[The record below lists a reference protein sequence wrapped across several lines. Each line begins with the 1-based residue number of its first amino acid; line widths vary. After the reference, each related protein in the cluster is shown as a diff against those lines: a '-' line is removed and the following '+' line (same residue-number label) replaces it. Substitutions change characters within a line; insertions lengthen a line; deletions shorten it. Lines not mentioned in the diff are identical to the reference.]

1 MKKIFFLLAIIV
13 STTKAQDLL
22 PQPKSI
28 NTSKGAFTISK
39 NTLIRLSLSSPE
51 LNKYVQRFVQRF
63 QNRSGVFLNTTQL
76 QDTLSAHEI
85 LIQTETFVDTIKLG
99 SDESYKLEVNQNKII
114 ITANNNIGAYRG
126 LETLLQLIQRTGKT
140 AYVKSCM
147 ISDSPRFP
155 WRGLLIDVCR
165 HWIPTHVIKRNIDA
179 MAAVKMNVLHMHLTE
194 DQGFRIESKKF
205 PKLHELG
212 SNGNYFT
219 QEEMKGIVKYAKERG
234 IRVIPEFDIPGHT
247 TSWLV
252 GYPELSSANADY
264 QIEKNYGIFN
274 PSLNPAKESTYS
286 FLDEFL
292 GEMALIFPD
301 EYIHI
306 GGDENKGIDWDNNK
320 KIQKFKDKNS
330 YTSNSELQAYF
341 NTRVLDILTKHG
353 KKMIGWDEVFEESLP
368 VSVAIQSW
376 RGKESLYSFAKKG
389 YAGLLSN
396 GYYLDMA
403 NDLKVYYEN
412 NPLPLN
418 ADLTQTE
425 KELIYGGEAT
435 MWSELVNEKTI
446 DSRIWPATLAVAE
459 RLWSSNENCNTN
471 AFYNKVGAIS
481 NQLEEHGLI
490 HLTNQTILLKQ
501 LSNQSDVNKFQP
513 FVQLLEPLKGYERH
527 RFLKYT
533 THYPLNRLVDAC
545 YTESFRAN
553 DFETLVSQ
561 NCKTGICKNRDEIKT
576 TLATWIKAAEQFVK
590 VGNQSQGLMEAKL
603 LALKVQELCELAWRS
618 VNSPSELKELDKDRA
633 QVLMLE
639 IENFKLDV
647 KFAPIQTMKRLFN

>member
-633 QVLMLE
+633 QVLLLE

>member
-205 PKLHELG
+205 PKLHKLG

-306 GGDENKGIDWDNNK
+306 GGDENKGIDWDKNK

-633 QVLMLE
+633 QVLLLE

>member
-274 PSLNPAKESTYS
+274 PSLNPAKELTYS

>member
-368 VSVAIQSW
+368 LSVAIQSW

-412 NPLPLN
+412 NPLSLN

-633 QVLMLE
+633 QVLLLE

>member
-1 MKKIFFLLAIIV
+1 MKKIFLLLAIIV
-13 STTKAQDLL
+13 STARAQHLL

-28 NTSKGAFTISK
+28 TTTDGQFTISK
-39 NTLIRLSLSSPE
+39 NTLVRLSLPSPE
-51 LNKYVQRFVQRF
+51 LKRYAQLFVQRL
-63 QNRSGVFLNTTQL
+63 QNRSGVFLNTTQI
-76 QDTLSAHEI
+76 QDTLSNHEI
-85 LIQTETFVDTIKLG
+85 LIQTETFVDTLKLG
-99 SDESYKLEVNQNKII
+99 INESYKIKIHQNN
-114 ITANNNIGAYRG
+114 ITISANNNIGAYRG
-126 LETLLQLIQRTGKT
+126 LETLLQLTQRNGQT
-140 AYVKSCM
+140 AYINSCTVL
-147 ISDSPRFP
+147 DSPRFP

-179 MAAVKMNVLHMHLTE
+179 MAAVKMNVLHIHLTE

-212 SNGNYFT
+212 SDGNYFT
-219 QEEMKGIVKYAKERG
+219 QEEIKSIVKYAKERG
-234 IRVIPEFDIPGHT
+234 IRVIPEFDIPGHA

-252 GYPELSSANADY
+252 GYPELSSANANY

-274 PSLNPAKESTYS
+274 PSLNPSKESTYS

-301 EYIHI
+301 EYMHI

-320 KIQKFKDKNS
+320 KIQKFKDKNG
-330 YTSNSELQAYF
+330 YTTNGELQAYF
-341 NTRVLDILTKHG
+341 NTRVLEILTKHG
-353 KKMIGWDEVFEESLP
+353 KKMIGWDEVFEEGLP
-368 VSVAIQSW
+368 LSIAIQSW
-376 RGKESLYSFAKKG
+376 RGKESLYHFAKKG

-403 NDLKVYYEN
+403 KDLKDYYEN
-412 NPLPLN
+412 NPLPIN

-435 MWSELVNEKTI
+435 MWSELVDEKTI
-446 DSRIWPATLAVAE
+446 DSRIWPASLAVAE

-490 HLTNQTILLKQ
+490 HLSNQTILLKQ
-501 LSNQSDVNKFQP
+501 LSNKSDVTQFET

-527 RFLKYT
+527 RFLKYN

-545 YTESFRAN
+545 YTESFKAN
-553 DFETLVSQ
+553 DFEALVNQ
-561 NCKTGICKNRDEIKT
+561 NCRAGICKSRDEIKT
-576 TLATWIKAAEQFVK
+576 TLAMWIKAAEQFVK

-618 VNSPSELKELDKDRA
+618 VNSPSELKELDKNRA
-633 QVLMLE
+633 QVLILE
-639 IENFKLDV
+639 IESFKLDV

>member
-306 GGDENKGIDWDNNK
+306 GGDENKGIDWDKNK

-633 QVLMLE
+633 QVLLLE

>member
-179 MAAVKMNVLHMHLTE
+179 MAAVKMNVLHMHLTD

-205 PKLHELG
+205 PKLHKLG

-633 QVLMLE
+633 QVLLLE

>member
-1 MKKIFFLLAIIV
+1 M
-13 STTKAQDLL
+13 
-22 PQPKSI
+22 
-28 NTSKGAFTISK
+28 
-39 NTLIRLSLSSPE
+39 
-51 LNKYVQRFVQRF
+51 
-63 QNRSGVFLNTTQL
+63 
-76 QDTLSAHEI
+76 
-85 LIQTETFVDTIKLG
+85 
-99 SDESYKLEVNQNKII
+99 
-114 ITANNNIGAYRG
+114 
-126 LETLLQLIQRTGKT
+126 
-140 AYVKSCM
+140 
-147 ISDSPRFP
+147 
-155 WRGLLIDVCR
+155 IDVCR

-368 VSVAIQSW
+368 LSVAIQSW

-412 NPLPLN
+412 NPLSLN

-633 QVLMLE
+633 QVLLLE

>member
-205 PKLHELG
+205 PKLHKLG

-633 QVLMLE
+633 QVLLLE